1 MSRSIDVALF
11 REKLVALTVLFKQEK
26 FQECRAQCE
35 VLAKQFPNEPNTANL
50 LGATYAALGQMDQA
64 IASYKKALQSWP
76 DFAEVHSNLGD
87 ALLGLGKTGEAAASY
102 QKAIDLKPELVVA
115 QTNLGAALIQLGNP
129 EAAVPR
135 LEKALE
141 IKPDLA
147 EAHNNLGM
155 ALNDLGRPEEAISSL
170 TKALQINPDFAEA
183 HSSLGATFKSLGQPD
198 EAIASYSRA
207 LKINP
212 ALARAH
218 RFLSTVKTY
227 QHDDPQLRQML
238 QLLQRETL
246 SKEDRTDLNFAL
258 AKAHEDTGD
267 YDHAFSFLEEG
278 NRLRREELNYDISST
293 RALFARIKETFSDI
307 TPILREPEKSDSN
320 NRHQPVFV
328 LGMPRSGT
336 SLVEQVLA
344 SHSQVHG
351 AGELVLMGQSVNAVD
366 WASRKLST
374 DQLRFV
380 RESYLSGLEKL
391 GRPEFYVVD
400 KMPVNFWWIGFI
412 IAALPGASIIHVKR
426 DARATCW
433 SNYKQYFSGRG
444 NGYAYDLQHVTE
456 YFKMYVDLMRFWH
469 ELFPGQII
477 DLDYESLTENQEEE
491 TRRLLGRIGLEWEDQ
506 CLAFHKTE
514 RAVQTA
520 SALQVR
526 RKMYQDSSREWRK
539 YEKHLESMVE
549 ALRGL

>member
-227 QHDDPQLRQML
+227 QHGDPQLRQML
-238 QLLQRETL
+238 QLLQRENL

-293 RALFARIKETFSDI
+293 RALFARIKEAFSGV

-320 NRHQPVFV
+320 KHHQHVFV
-328 LGMPRSGT
+328 LGMPR
-336 SLVEQVLA
+336 
-344 SHSQVHG
+344 
-351 AGELVLMGQSVNAVD
+351 
-366 WASRKLST
+366 
-374 DQLRFV
+374 
-380 RESYLSGLEKL
+380 
-391 GRPEFYVVD
+391 
-400 KMPVNFWWIGFI
+400 
-412 IAALPGASIIHVKR
+412 
-426 DARATCW
+426 
-433 SNYKQYFSGRG
+433 
-444 NGYAYDLQHVTE
+444 
-456 YFKMYVDLMRFWH
+456 
-469 ELFPGQII
+469 
-477 DLDYESLTENQEEE
+477 
-491 TRRLLGRIGLEWEDQ
+491 
-506 CLAFHKTE
+506 
-514 RAVQTA
+514 
-520 SALQVR
+520 
-526 RKMYQDSSREWRK
+526 
-539 YEKHLESMVE
+539 
-549 ALRGL
+549 